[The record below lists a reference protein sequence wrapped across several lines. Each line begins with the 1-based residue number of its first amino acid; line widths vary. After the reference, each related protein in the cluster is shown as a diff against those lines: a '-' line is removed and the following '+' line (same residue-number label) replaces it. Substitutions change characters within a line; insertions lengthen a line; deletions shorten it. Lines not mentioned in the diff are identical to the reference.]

1 MSKLVVA
8 LKRAAAAGGATA
20 WGSLPPGNPFVASG
34 SPSLWASPFR
44 GISTG

>member
-20 WGSLPPGNPFVASG
+20 WGATA
-34 SPSLWASPFR
+34 W
-44 GISTG
+44 